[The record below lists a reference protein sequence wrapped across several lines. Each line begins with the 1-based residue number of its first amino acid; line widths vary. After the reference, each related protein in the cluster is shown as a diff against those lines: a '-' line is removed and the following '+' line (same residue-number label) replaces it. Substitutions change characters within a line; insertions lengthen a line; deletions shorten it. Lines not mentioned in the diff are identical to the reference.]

1 MANSADRAMLRAMR
15 KSAQRQNDGESAYKK
30 DYNRGTVL
38 WLVFVLIVTMA
49 FRAYVFQNT
58 RVDGDSMYPNFF
70 TDEQVFVEKL
80 SYLVRTPQRGE
91 VIICRYSD
99 YGKAVIKRV
108 IGLPG
113 ETVEI
118 RDGRVYIDGAEL
130 DESAYWND
138 YIWGDMDP
146 VAVPEDCVFVMGDN
160 RNVSLDS
167 RMEGPVPYYRIIGRA
182 VFVIWP
188 FESFGRIAN

>member
-1 MANSADRAMLRAMR
+1 MANNADLAMIRAMR
-15 KSAQRQNDGESAYKK
+15 KRAARQNDTEPAYKK
-30 DYNRGTVL
+30 DYNRGTVF
-38 WLVFVLIVTMA
+38 WLVFVLIATMA
-49 FRAYVFQNT
+49 LRAYVFQNT

-70 TDEQVFVEKL
+70 TNEQVFVEKL
-80 SYLVRTPQRGE
+80 SYLVKEPQRGE

-99 YGKAVIKRV
+99 FGKAVIKRV

-118 RDGRVYIDGAEL
+118 RDGKTYINGQLL

-138 YIWGDMDP
+138 YIYGDMEA
-146 VAVPEDCVFVMGDN
+146 VTVPEDSVFVMGDN